1 MKNTTTDDAAANRA
15 AARDAANAG
24 GATAGTITIGTRG
37 SGLARWQAD
46 HVADAIRRAFPE
58 MQVNIRV
65 ITTKGDRILDVPL
78 AKIGDKGLFTKELEA
93 ALLAGEV
100 DMCVHSMKDMPGVL
114 PEGCMLGAMLPRAD
128 ARDALVCGP
137 NLPHA
142 HKLADVACG
151 ARIGTGSLRRTAQL
165 RARYPHIEPCEI
177 RGNVDTRLAKAE
189 SGAYDGVILAVAGIS
204 RMGLSDRIACAI
216 DVADMVPAVGQGA
229 IGVEVRQGDE
239 RAQSLCRAIACTETE
254 ACVMAERHILRE
266 LEGGCQVP
274 IGAFA
279 RREGNTCILDAV
291 VLSLDGTRQ
300 ARAHKEAPLADA
312 PRRQR
317 SPEASARCDEASAQ
331 HGEASESN
339 LADVFMSLA
348 ERALA
353 TLREQEAEKILEEI
367 RGTGAR
373 DAAAQNP
380 RTRVYLVGAG
390 PGDMGL
396 MTVKGLSLVQ
406 RADIIVY
413 DYLANPALLVHAR
426 PDAELIDVGKKGF
439 STHIG
444 QEAINALLVRKARE
458 LEKRTVDEPRTDASG
473 APRTDTSSEQFTD
486 ASGESAPRT
495 STSDEP
501 VLVRLKGGDPFVFGR
516 GGEEALALA
525 EAGIPFEVVPGVTSG
540 VAAPAYAGIPVTHRM
555 VASSVTFVTGN
566 EDPTKEETALDWDAL
581 ARMGKTGGTLCFY
594 MGVRNLEA
602 IARNL
607 IAHGLLEDTPTALV
621 RWGTTAKQQVLFAPL
636 ADAAARAAA
645 ANFTA
650 PAIIVVGPVAA
661 IRDKLRWFAR
671 APLAGKRIVVTRA
684 RAQASALSDELAAL
698 GAEVF
703 EMPAIEIGAP
713 DSYDA
718 LDAALSCLETYDWLV
733 FTSANGVERFFARLA
748 EGACF
753 PECARDARA
762 LAHARIAAIGPATA
776 SQLAAHGIV
785 PDVVPSEYR
794 AEAVFKALVENGLTA
809 EKRVLIPR
817 AQKAREA
824 LPRLLASFGA
834 QVDVVPV
841 YRTELPASSSADRTR
856 SLFASGNIDAV
867 TFTSSSTVRNL
878 LTLLGAEAHELLRSI
893 DLFSIG
899 PVTTG
904 TLAEHGVS
912 GANVREAPAYTIPHL
927 VALIRDTY
935 DAEGESKTG
944 KDAS

>member
-1 MKNTTTDDAAANRA
+1 
-15 AARDAANAG
+15 
-24 GATAGTITIGTRG
+24 
-37 SGLARWQAD
+37 
-46 HVADAIRRAFPE
+46 
-58 MQVNIRV
+58 
-65 ITTKGDRILDVPL
+65 
-78 AKIGDKGLFTKELEA
+78 
-93 ALLAGEV
+93 
-100 DMCVHSMKDMPGVL
+100 
-114 PEGCMLGAMLPRAD
+114 
-128 ARDALVCGP
+128 
-137 NLPHA
+137 
-142 HKLADVACG
+142 
-151 ARIGTGSLRRTAQL
+151 
-165 RARYPHIEPCEI
+165 
-177 RGNVDTRLAKAE
+177 
-189 SGAYDGVILAVAGIS
+189 
-204 RMGLSDRIACAI
+204 
-216 DVADMVPAVGQGA
+216 
-229 IGVEVRQGDE
+229 
-239 RAQSLCRAIACTETE
+239 
-254 ACVMAERHILRE
+254 
-266 LEGGCQVP
+266 
-274 IGAFA
+274 
-279 RREGNTCILDAV
+279 
-291 VLSLDGTRQ
+291 
-300 ARAHKEAPLADA
+300 
-312 PRRQR
+312 
-317 SPEASARCDEASAQ
+317 
-331 HGEASESN
+331 
-339 LADVFMSLA
+339 
-348 ERALA
+348 
-353 TLREQEAEKILEEI
+353 
-367 RGTGAR
+367 
-373 DAAAQNP
+373 
-380 RTRVYLVGAG
+380 
-390 PGDMGL
+390 MGL
-396 MTVKGLSLVQ
+396 MTLKGLSLVQ

-458 LEKRTVDEPRTDASG
+458 LEKRTVDEPRTDTSG
-473 APRTDTSSEQFTD
+473 APRT
-486 ASGESAPRT
+486 GEAPAPRT
-495 STSDEP
+495 SASHEP

-661 IRDKLRWFAR
+661 MRDKLRWFAR

-794 AEAVFKALVENGLTA
+794 AEAVFEALVENGLTA

-817 AQKAREA
+817 AQEAREA

-856 SLFASGNIDAV
+856 SLFASGNVDAV

-904 TLAEHGVS
+904 TLAEHGFS

>member
-1 MKNTTTDDAAANRA
+1 MRNTTTDDAAANRA

-279 RREGNTCILDAV
+279 RREGDTCILDAV

-300 ARAHKEAPLADA
+300 ARAHKEASLADT

-317 SPEASARCDEASAQ
+317 SPEASAQ
-331 HGEASESN
+331 HGEASESD

-367 RGTGAR
+367 RGTDAR
-373 DAAAQNP
+373 EAAAQSP
-380 RTRVYLVGAG
+380 RTCVYLVGAG

-458 LEKRTVDEPRTDASG
+458 LEKRTVDEPRADASG
-473 APRTDTSSEQFTD
+473 APRT
-486 ASGESAPRT
+486 GEASAPRT
-495 STSDEP
+495 GASDEP

-661 IRDKLRWFAR
+661 MRDKLRWFAR

-794 AEAVFKALVENGLTA
+794 AEAVFEALVENGLTA

-817 AQKAREA
+817 AQEAREA

-856 SLFASGNIDAV
+856 SLFASGNVDAV

-904 TLAEHGVS
+904 TLAEHGFS